1 MEKETQT
8 KSVWLVCGLCAIA
21 ASTMIVEI
29 VLTKFVGYKVYH
41 HFIHLIIST
50 VILSF
55 GMAGAY
61 LYLASK
67 RENDWQAASR
77 EAALYSLMLLL
88 TVVLFCWMP
97 IDPYNF
103 SIALWLR
110 LSSIAIYFAMFAV
123 PFFFAGLCI
132 SRVLASSN
140 ISATRVYFFDLSAAA
155 LAAALTPLLLEYTGG
170 YGSIGI
176 ASLLGMFAF
185 FAFQKQAGKFR
196 AIESATWLLAFLA
209 SISLLLLYPSWAIK
223 KYGFDIRSTKD
234 GSGRKTM
241 SGDFGGVARSYWNPL
256 ARIDVSKTGW
266 SNRLD
271 FLFGIV
277 PDSNTAKMQG
287 RFISVDGG
295 ANTRQFKATGNLQE
309 QPFFSKVLWASP
321 YVLKP
326 MAKDALVIG
335 GGGGV
340 DILVGKYH
348 GVPRLDALELN
359 PATYKHLLLGQ
370 DDPEAALYQPWLSS
384 NEKTKVTILNKEARH
399 FASTQ
404 PDGVYDI
411 IQASGVDTLTAVAS
425 GALANSDNYLYTLD
439 AVKSYAHMLKPGGV
453 LSLTHWRSQPPQL
466 ELRMF
471 LTYLKYLEDSGNKT
485 ARNNVMVLANNWVNT
500 IMKTTPFT
508 VEEVQRVRDWAA
520 RSNILVLYDPFHKSE
535 QEPGIRPDE
544 LIFEK
549 VANADARERQ
559 EIVAALPDNVTP
571 VSDDRPY
578 FYQLSK
584 NLSFWGSS
592 NWVSDSILAVYVA
605 IAFVV
610 ILIFAPLVKT
620 RPLRLSAPL
629 FSSLLFFASCGFAF
643 LLFEVSIIQLFSVF
657 VGGPVYSLAVVLVS
671 VLAGYSFGCLFASR
685 LKPNRGVFLIV
696 GGAIFAMLIAA
707 SYGLPSLLIALMPC
721 DWLMRIL
728 ISAATAFLMA
738 FVVGIPVSLAMDG
751 VKKDAAI
758 GNTVPWMWGVSS
770 GFNAL
775 GAACF
780 VIITQAIGIAAT
792 LAVAATL
799 YLCGTIVFAFM
810 GPRQSSSEDLAQ

>member
-1 MEKETQT
+1 MAKTQ
-8 KSVWLVCGLCAIA
+8 SSFWLICGLCAIA

-61 LYLASK
+61 LYLAPK
-67 RENDWQAASR
+67 TQLNDWSAASR
-77 EAALYSLMLLL
+77 EAALYSVLLAI

-155 LAAALTPLLLEYTGG
+155 LAASLTPTILEHTGG

-176 ASLLGMFAF
+176 ASLLGIFAY
-185 FAFQKQAGKFR
+185 FAFQKAAGKFR
-196 AIESATWLLAFLA
+196 ALESALWTVAFLA
-209 SISLLLLYPSWAIK
+209 ASALLLVYPAWAVQ
-223 KYGFDIRSTKD
+223 KYGFDIRSAKD

-241 SGDFGGVARSYWNPL
+241 VGDFGGLARSYWTPL

-277 PDSNTAKMQG
+277 PDKNTAKMEG

-295 ANTRQFKATGNLQE
+295 ANTRQFKSSGKLEE

-326 MAKDALVIG
+326 EAKDALVIG

-340 DILVGKYH
+340 DIIVGKYH
-348 GVPRLDALELN
+348 KVAKLDALELN

-370 DDPEAALYQPWLSS
+370 EDPEAALYQPWLTT
-384 NEKTKVTILNKEARH
+384 NESTKVTILNTEARH
-399 FASTQ
+399 FASMH
-404 PDGVYDI
+404 PDGQYDI

-425 GALANSDNYLYTLD
+425 GALANSDNYLYTVD
-439 AVKSYAHMLKPGGV
+439 AVRGYAHMLKPGGV
-453 LSLTHWRSQPPQL
+453 LSLTHWVSEPPQL

-471 LTYLKYLEDSGNKT
+471 LTYIKYLEESGNK
-485 ARNNVMVLANNWVNT
+485 APQKNLIVLANNWVNT

-508 VEEVQRVRDWAA
+508 EEEVQRVREWASL
-520 RSNILVLYDPFHKSE
+520 SNIRVLYDPFHDASKDAA
-535 QEPGIRPDE
+535 IKPDE

-549 VANADARERQ
+549 LANADSSERQ
-559 EIVAALPDNVTP
+559 KMVDALPYNVKP
-571 VSDDRPY
+571 VTDDCPY

-584 NLSFWGSS
+584 ELSFWGSS
-592 NWVSDSILAVYVA
+592 NFVSDSILAVYVA
-605 IAFVV
+605 VAFVLV
-610 ILIFAPLVKT
+610 LIFAPLLKT
-620 RPLRLSAPL
+620 RPLN
-629 FSSLLFFASCGFAF
+629 FSSKLGSSLGFFASCGFAF

-671 VLAGYSFGCLFASR
+671 VLAGYSVGCLFASY
-685 LKPNRGVFLIV
+685 LKAKRSVFVIV
-696 GGAIFAMLIAA
+696 GLVIFAMLLAA
-707 SYGLPSLLIALMPC
+707 SAGLPAMLNG
-721 DWLMRIL
+721 
-728 ISAATAFLMA
+728 LMA
-738 FVVGIPVSLAMDG
+738 SDWPTRISISCAVAFVMSFVVGIPVSLAMES
-751 VKKDAAI
+751 VKNDSSI

-780 VIITQAIGIAAT
+780 VLITQSIGIAAT
-792 LAVAATL
+792 LSVAAAL
-799 YLCGTIVFAFM
+799 YLFGTLLFALL
-810 GPRQSSSEDLAQ
+810 GPLVRPANSEP